1 MKQVAHIELARLVMA
16 IAASLLA
23 GCSSTPPPPDW
34 QTNAYSALRDFSQAY
49 LVGNNRVANLEFE
62 RARGEIASTGR
73 ADLLARA
80 ELVQCAARAAS
91 LEIERC
97 VGFDALAKDAGA
109 PERAYAAFLN
119 SQLIEADVAALP
131 EQYRPLASAKDAPT
145 KNAALAA
152 IKDPLSRLVGASALL
167 QSGQLAPSGIAVAVN
182 AASEQGWRR
191 PLLAWLGVQLKRA
204 QAMDDVEVAGN
215 IQRRIHLVAGTT
227 PQQN

>member
-1 MKQVAHIELARLVMA
+1 MTRMTRPTVARL
-16 IAASLLA
+16 AAALVIGLA
-23 GCSSTPPPPDW
+23 GCSSNPPPPDW
-34 QTNAYSALRDFSQAY
+34 QTNAHSALRDFSQAY

-80 ELVQCAARAAS
+80 ELVRCAARVAS
-91 LEIERC
+91 LEIDRC
-97 VGFDALAKDAGA
+97 TAFETLVKDAGA

-119 SQLIEADVAALP
+119 TQLNEADIAALP
-131 EQYRPLASAKDAPT
+131 EQYRAIAAAKEVAS

-152 IKDPLSRLVGASALL
+152 IKDPFSRLVGASVLL
-167 QSGQLAPSGIAVAVN
+167 QAGQLVPSGIAVAVN

-204 QAMDDVEVAGN
+204 EAAGDVEAAGS
-215 IQRRIHLVAGTT
+215 IQRRIHLVTGDFPKT
-227 PQQN
+227 P